1 MPEDQSSVCFRA
13 WGKDN
18 IAYGPV
24 ELPGLV
30 NWIREGRVTRDAWV
44 FQEAKGEWSRASEI
58 PELKILFKSKDT
70 AGARGVGAASGITPG
85 SLRRIKI
92 LASMDERLLAPLL
105 QYLEVLKLPANT
117 TLVRKGEH
125 ADAMFFVV
133 EGELRAR
140 VMVAGKESTLTT
152 MGAGECFGEL
162 ALMDHGPR
170 SGDVVSNQ
178 ESTLLKISAASLK
191 RLFDEAPALAAP
203 LLMALSRAVTARIRA
218 LTKRYEDSINFAR
231 TASRAGQSA

>member
-1 MPEDQSSVCFRA
+1 MPKENPSIYFRA
-13 WGKDN
+13 WGNDN

-30 NWIREGRVTRDAWV
+30 NWVREGRVVPNTWV
-44 FQEAKGEWSRASEI
+44 FHEDKGEWYRASELA
-58 PELKILFKSKDT
+58 ELKLILKSKD
-70 AGARGVGAASGITPG
+70 GVGGRAAAAAGGITPG

-92 LASMDERLLAPLL
+92 LADMDEKLLASLL

-117 TLVRKGEH
+117 TLVRKGDH
-125 ADAMFFVV
+125 ADAMFFVL

-152 MGAGECFGEL
+152 MGPGECFGEL
-162 ALMDHGPR
+162 ALLDHGPR
-170 SGDVVSNQ
+170 SADVVSNQ
-178 ESTLLKISAASLK
+178 ESVLLKVSSASLK

-203 LLMALSRAVTARIRA
+203 FLMALSRAVTARIRA